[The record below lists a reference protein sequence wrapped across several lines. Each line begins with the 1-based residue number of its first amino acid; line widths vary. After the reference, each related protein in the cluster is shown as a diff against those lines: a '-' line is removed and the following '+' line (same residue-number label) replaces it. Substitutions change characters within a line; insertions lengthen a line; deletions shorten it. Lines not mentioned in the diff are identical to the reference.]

1 MSDSQ
6 NRLKLIILSG
16 FLGSGKSTWLRHQL
30 YAETFY
36 KPHIIVNEV
45 ASQAVDDTLLHSAKA
60 LDVLQGGCVCCD
72 LKSQMIELL
81 HGICNKRTRKLSED
95 SGGILIFEMS
105 GVADPSNVMF
115 AINDDPIL
123 ARHIVLEK
131 IIVVV
136 DGLHGIEQIKSE
148 PLARSQI
155 EAADQILISK
165 AEDCSE
171 QDLSRLVATLKY
183 MNPNENITQSLFG
196 VESSLP
202 ELKPAAPIMFS
213 KREAADNLLPIT
225 SIHLNLDDL
234 SLIADTWVGF
244 SVWLSALLNLHGDQ
258 IVRIKGIVRTPNGR
272 LLLQS
277 VRKVMQNPERIP
289 DELDNTLDIAENKVV
304 LIGRNL
310 DEIEISGSLKKVL
323 NDI

>member
-16 FLGSGKSTWLRHQL
+16 FLGAGKTTWLRHQL
-30 YAETFY
+30 YAELFH

-45 ASQAVDDTLLHSAKA
+45 ASQAVDDTLLHSAQA

-72 LKSQMIELL
+72 LKPQMIELL
-81 HGICNKRTRKLSED
+81 HRICNRRTRKLSLD
-95 SGGILIFEMS
+95 SSGILIFEMS
-105 GVADPSNVMF
+105 GVADPSNVIS

-136 DGLHGIEQIKSE
+136 DALHGIEQIKSE
-148 PLARSQI
+148 PLARCQI
-155 EAADQILISK
+155 EAADQIIISK
-165 AEDCSE
+165 AESCSKL
-171 QDLSRLVATLKY
+171 DLSRLVSTLSY
-183 MNPNENITQSLFG
+183 MNPIENINQSLFG
-196 VESSLP
+196 VENPLP
-202 ELKPAAPIMFS
+202 QLIPTDPIKFTKDKEVNDLS
-213 KREAADNLLPIT
+213 PII

-234 SLIADTWVGF
+234 SLSGDTWVGF
-244 SVWLSALLNLHGDQ
+244 SVWLSALLHRHGDQ
-258 IVRIKGIVRTPNGR
+258 IVRVKGIVRTPNGR

-277 VRKVMQNPERIP
+277 VRKIMQNPERIP
-289 DELDNTLDIAENKVV
+289 NEIDTAFQIGENKVV

-310 DEIEISGSLKKVL
+310 DEIEIAGSLKKV
-323 NDI
+323 ISEI

>member
-16 FLGSGKSTWLRHQL
+16 FLGAGKSTWLRHQL
-30 YAETFY
+30 YANTFY

-45 ASQAVDDTLLHSAKA
+45 ASHAVDDTLLHSAHA
-60 LDVLQGGCVCCD
+60 LDVLQGGCVCCE
-72 LKSQMIELL
+72 LKSQMIDLL
-81 HGICNKRTRKLSED
+81 LDICNKRTRKFSKDTGET
-95 SGGILIFEMS
+95 LIFEMS
-105 GVADPSNVMF
+105 GVADPSNVMI

-136 DGLHGIEQIKSE
+136 DALHGIDQIKSE

-165 AEDCSE
+165 AENCPE
-171 QDLSRLVATLKY
+171 QELSKLFATLNY
-183 MNPNENITQSLFG
+183 MNPNENVAQSLFG
-196 VESSLP
+196 VENSLP
-202 ELKPAAPIMFS
+202 KLPPADPITLSEHAEDDDLPPIM
-213 KREAADNLLPIT
+213 
-225 SIHLNLDDL
+225 SIRINLDDL
-234 SLIADTWVGF
+234 SLSSDTWVGF
-244 SVWLSALLNLHGDQ
+244 SVWLSALLNRHGDQ
-258 IVRIKGIVRTPNGR
+258 IVRIKGIVKTPNGR

-289 DELDNTLDIAENKVV
+289 DGLSNTLEIGENKVV

-310 DEIEISGSLKKVL
+310 KEIEISGSLKKIL
-323 NDI
+323 NEI

>member
-1 MSDSQ
+1 MSDSE

-16 FLGSGKSTWLRHQL
+16 FLGAGKSTWLRHQL
-30 YAETFY
+30 YAGTLY

-45 ASQAVDDTLLHSAKA
+45 ASQAVDDTLLSSALA
-60 LDVLQGGCVCCD
+60 LDVLQGGCVCCE
-72 LKSQMIELL
+72 LKSQMIELF
-81 HGICNKRTRKLSED
+81 HSICNQRTVKSTED
-95 SGGILIFEMS
+95 SSRVLIFEMS
-105 GVADPSNVMF
+105 GVADPSNVMS

-131 IIVVV
+131 IIVIV
-136 DGLHGIEQIKSE
+136 DALHGIELIKSE

-155 EAADQILISK
+155 EAADQIVVSK
-165 AEDCSE
+165 AESCSE
-171 QDLSRLVATLKY
+171 GELSKLVATLNC
-183 MNPNENITQSLFG
+183 MNPIDNISQSLFG
-196 VESSLP
+196 VESPMP
-202 ELKPAAPIMFS
+202 ELTPTDPIILS
-213 KREAADNLLPIT
+213 TKETVENLSPIT
-225 SIHLNLDDL
+225 SIQLNLDDL
-234 SLIADTWVGF
+234 TLRDDTWVGF
-244 SVWLSALLNLHGDQ
+244 SVWLSALLSRHGNQ

-277 VRKVMQNPERIP
+277 VRKIMQNPERIP
-289 DELDNTLDIAENKVV
+289 DEFDGSTEINENNVV